1 MVLDGFPGRSDEFTS
16 STSPTHLLFSR
27 GINVEFEVKEKLVSL
42 NSLYRTVDCQ
52 KQNKPGELEFSTVW
66 SGI

>member
-1 MVLDGFPGRSDEFTS
+1 MVLDGFPGCSDEFTG
-16 STSPTHLLFSR
+16 STSPTHLLFSQ

-52 KQNKPGELEFSTVW
+52 KQNKPGELEFSTV
-66 SGI
+66 